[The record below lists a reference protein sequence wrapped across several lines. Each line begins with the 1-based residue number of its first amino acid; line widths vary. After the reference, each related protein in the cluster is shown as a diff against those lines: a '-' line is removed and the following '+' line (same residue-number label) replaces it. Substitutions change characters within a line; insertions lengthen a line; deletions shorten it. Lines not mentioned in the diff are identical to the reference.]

1 MPEQKAHQFSLVNR
15 EDFKM
20 KGVTKVENF
29 DDAEILLET
38 NMGPIVL
45 RGEKLHITLLSLE
58 TGEMNVTGQIKTIAY
73 LDPQGVKG
81 AKGKGKNILQRIL
94 R

>member
-1 MPEQKAHQFSLVNR
+1 MPEQKAHHFSLTNKD
-15 EDFKM
+15 DFKM

-38 NMGPIVL
+38 NMGPLIL
-45 RGEKLHITLLSLE
+45 KGDKLHINLLNLE
-58 TGEMNVTGQIKTIAY
+58 TGEMHVTGEVKTIAY
-73 LDPQGVKG
+73 LDPQG

-94 R
+94 K